1 MVSMKL
7 GRREENGQDHPCH
20 LEDGLGHVE
29 GDLGHLGDLEGEG
42 RGPANEGER
51 KAANWNEGQ
60 SHLERRLEGENG
72 FEGEGGIDRSRRR
85 RISQD
90 NSERE
95 TIQQKHERETGQ
107 VEAGSDLGVEVQFSH
122 LRDSSDENG
131 ELGKDLKKFRLDN
144 CTSDEMEG
152 SISREPRGGDHGNI
166 AWLCTETPCNSS
178 KARTEH
184 FHENGLSE
192 EVQSNREFGQKVNRR
207 GDESWPELVGEHLV

>member
-20 LEDGLGHVE
+20 LEDGLDHVE
-29 GDLGHLGDLEGEG
+29 EDLSHLGDLEGEG

-51 KAANWNEGQ
+51 NAANWNEGQ

-90 NSERE
+90 NYERE
-95 TIQQKHERETGQ
+95 TFQQKHERETGQ
-107 VEAGSDLGVEVQFSH
+107 VEAGSDLGVEVQFAH
-122 LRDSSDENG
+122 IRDFSDENG
-131 ELGKDLKKFRLDN
+131 ELVNNLKKFRLDN

-152 SISREPRGGDHGNI
+152 SIPTEPRGGDHGNI
-166 AWLCTETPCNSS
+166 VLLCTETPCNSS

-192 EVQSNREFGQKVNRR
+192 VQSNREFGQKVNQR